1 MKRRPV
7 LQALLTSSVG
17 LLGGCV
23 GSLDQT
29 VPQTTRA
36 PNDDLVDCHFPDDG
50 VGFGV
55 HNRTATAKTLSVRI
69 ERETGGVVYD
79 ETLELAASTDDNTG
93 HIRRP
98 EGVFPE
104 PGRYVTSASA
114 GDETAT
120 DTRNVATQCDRPAI
134 YVTTDGVL
142 IRSYGH
148 G

>member
-1 MKRRPV
+1 MPF
-7 LQALLTSSVG
+7 A
-17 LLGGCV
+17 GCV
-23 GSLDQT
+23 GTLDQT
-29 VPQTTRA
+29 VGQTTTLENA
-36 PNDDLVDCHFPDDG
+36 ELVDCHFPDGG

-55 HNRTATAKTLSVRI
+55 RNRTATAKTLSVRI
-69 ERETGGVVYD
+69 EHETGGVVYD
-79 ETLELAASTDDNTG
+79 ETLELAASTDDSTG

-114 GDETAT
+114 GEETAT
-120 DTRNVATQCDRPAI
+120 DTRNVATQCDRPVI